1 MGKGTNR
8 MPITNAEFQRRLNEA
23 SKAMVTLPGE
33 AMAVQGQELL
43 GLMLGRI
50 FNRGLAAD
58 MKQIGK
64 YDDTKKQTFL
74 TDNVFDQLN
83 KKSQR
88 KVEKKL
94 QEGDEAGHTYKELR
108 ELAGL
113 QTEYVD
119 LQFTGA
125 MFESVQHGV
134 SGNTFSIGFTN
145 AGRAKIAGY
154 LEKKYGRPIFEL
166 SKQEIDESIR
176 ILLAYIR
183 ERISQLLVNG
193 IRPT

>member
-1 MGKGTNR
+1 MQ
-8 MPITNAEFQRRLNEA
+8 ITNAEFQRRLNEA
-23 SKAMVTLPGE
+23 SKAMLTLPGE

-125 MFESVQHGV
+125 MFESVQQGV

-193 IRPT
+193 IRPS

>member
-1 MGKGTNR
+1 MGKVTNP
-8 MPITNAEFQRRLNEA
+8 MQITNAEFQRRLNEA
-23 SKAMVTLPGE
+23 SKAMLTLPGE

-125 MFESVQHGV
+125 MFESVQQGV

-193 IRPT
+193 IRPS